1 MRPQDYT
8 YHAPA
13 ELIAQQPLKQRGAS
27 RLLHLPAAGGL
38 HDRQFADL
46 PRLLGPADLAV
57 VNDTAVLP
65 ARLFGY
71 KSSQQPPNADPQA
84 TMEQAHPAQEQAHP
98 PWERGHAALEKALPP
113 PFQPVPYKESGAKVE
128 LLLERMLDPNRA
140 LVQLRANRAPRAG
153 QELVFEGGARA
164 RVTGR
169 QDAFFVLEF
178 NCELVPHLQ
187 RNGHVPLPPYIRR
200 ADQPAD
206 REDYQT
212 IFARHSGAVAA
223 PTAGLHF
230 QEALLR
236 ALEEKGVGLARIT
249 LHVGAGTFKP
259 VGQEQV
265 RRAELHSEFL
275 HVSGKACRKVREC
288 RERGG
293 RVCAVG
299 TTVTRALETAARHG
313 ELQPFKGETRLF
325 IMPGFEFRVV
335 DLLVTNFHLPE
346 SSLLM
351 LVCAFA
357 GREPVLNAYR
367 HAVRQRYRLFSYGDA
382 MLLERREAAG

>member
-1 MRPQDYT
+1 MRPEDFT
-8 YHAPA
+8 YHAPE

-27 RLLHLPAAGGL
+27 RLLHLTAAAGL
-38 HDRQFADL
+38 RDRLFADL
-46 PRLLGPADLAV
+46 PRLLQPGDLVV

-71 KSSQQPPNADPQA
+71 KSSQ
-84 TMEQAHPAQEQAHP
+84 PASSSAAQGAM
-98 PWERGHAALEKALPP
+98 ERGRSARDAGATPS
-113 PFQPVPYKESGAKVE
+113 FQLVPCRERGAKVE
-128 LLLERMLDPNRA
+128 MLLERVLAPNRA
-140 LVQLRANRAPRAG
+140 LVQLRINRAPRAG
-153 QELVFEGGARA
+153 QELVFEGGARG

-169 QDAFFVLEF
+169 QGAFFVLEF
-178 NCELVPHLQ
+178 ECELIPHLQ

-230 QEALLR
+230 QEALLHT
-236 ALEEKGVGLARIT
+236 LEEKGVGLSQIT
-249 LHVGAGTFKP
+249 LHAGAGTFKP

-275 HVSGKACRKVREC
+275 HVSEQACRAVQDC
-288 RERGG
+288 RKRGG

-299 TTVTRALETAARHG
+299 TTVTRALETAAQHG
-313 ELQPFKGETRLF
+313 EMQPFKGETRLF
-325 IMPGFEFRVV
+325 IMPGFQFQVV
-335 DLLVTNFHLPE
+335 DMLVTNFHLPE

-357 GREPVLNAYR
+357 GRELVLNAYQ

-382 MLLERREAAG
+382 MLLERGEVAG

>member
-1 MRPQDYT
+1 M
-8 YHAPA
+8 
-13 ELIAQQPLKQRGAS
+13 
-27 RLLHLPAAGGL
+27 
-38 HDRQFADL
+38 
-46 PRLLGPADLAV
+46 
-57 VNDTAVLP
+57 
-65 ARLFGY
+65 
-71 KSSQQPPNADPQA
+71 
-84 TMEQAHPAQEQAHP
+84 
-98 PWERGHAALEKALPP
+98 
-113 PFQPVPYKESGAKVE
+113 
-128 LLLERMLDPNRA
+128 
-140 LVQLRANRAPRAG
+140 
-153 QELVFEGGARA
+153 
-164 RVTGR
+164 
-169 QDAFFVLEF
+169 
-178 NCELVPHLQ
+178 
-187 RNGHVPLPPYIRR
+187 PLPPYIRR

-265 RRAELHSEFL
+265 RSAELHSEFL
-275 HVSGKACRKVREC
+275 HLSGKACRKVREC

>member
-1 MRPQDYT
+1 MRPEDFT
-8 YHAPA
+8 YLAPE
-13 ELIAQQPLKQRGAS
+13 ELIAQQPLGDRGAS
-27 RLLHLPAAGGL
+27 RLLHLPVSGGPRDRRFAGLPELLEPG
-38 HDRQFADL
+38 DL
-46 PRLLGPADLAV
+46 MV

-65 ARLFGY
+65 ARLFG
-71 KSSQQPPNADPQA
+71 
-84 TMEQAHPAQEQAHP
+84 H
-98 PWERGHAALEKALPP
+98 
-113 PFQPVPYKESGAKVE
+113 KESGARIE
-128 LLLERMLDPNRA
+128 MLLERLLDLNCA
-140 LVQLRANRAPRAG
+140 LVQLRSNRSPRSG

-164 RVTGR
+164 RVAGR
-169 QDAFFVLEF
+169 QGAFFVLEF
-178 NCELVPHLQ
+178 ECELMPHLQ
-187 RNGHVPLPPYIRR
+187 RHGHVPLPPYIRR
-200 ADQPAD
+200 GDRPAD

-236 ALEEKGVGLARIT
+236 ALEEKGVGVSRIT

-259 VGQEQV
+259 VGKEQL
-265 RRAELHSEFL
+265 RRAELHAEFL
-275 HVSGKACRKVREC
+275 HVSASLCRKIQEC
-288 RERGG
+288 REHGG
-293 RVCAVG
+293 RICAVG

-313 ELQPFKGETRLF
+313 ELKPFKGETRLF
-325 IMPGFEFRVV
+325 IMPGFKFQVV

-357 GREPVLNAYR
+357 GREPVLNAYE